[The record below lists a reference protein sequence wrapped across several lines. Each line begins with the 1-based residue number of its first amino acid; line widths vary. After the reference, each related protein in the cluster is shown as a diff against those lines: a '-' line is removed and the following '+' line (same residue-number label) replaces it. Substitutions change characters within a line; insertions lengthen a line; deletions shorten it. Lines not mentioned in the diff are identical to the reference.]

1 MLSFENISQIKLIL
15 ISINF
20 FIFIFNLINNFIFL
34 KI

>member
-20 FIFIFNLINNFIFL
+20 FIFIFNLDHIYN
-34 KI
+34 